1 VTRLGFSALI
11 FRKGVQEGVQKEFMN
26 AQRYY
31 QRVVDRLKN
40 CYQFS
45 HFLIAAGNELADE
58 VPDPI
63 FPAIA
68 EPVDQL
74 EKITVQRGLQ
84 VHIPVIGERSRSVLM
99 PLDLEIFMAGENH
112 KLYEDKKTQRKYFEQ
127 VLPAIHFLE
136 DLLRSRG
143 IPYLLDYTPSGGH
156 ILFQNLLGYRAT
168 DKLEQIGFLEED
180 LIKACRYV
188 DPHDIRRWYGISL
201 NAASVFSGLTKI
213 AEYISLL
220 TMKRF
225 QGNESNGLLPVA
237 IADSYDRCINF
248 DNSWSE
254 GSPFMRCI
262 RSPFSLHKKNQ
273 EKHGQYNQPPLV
285 DVVGTYFDGR
295 VASEE
300 ADLDLILDCMWDL
313 EKAADRTQRFSGY
326 IPCSNESLID
336 FIGEYESSDLHRFHQ
351 DFESQ
356 EDMARGYALENA
368 RQEENLPDWTKHILY
383 DPNPSALQ
391 PQKLMGLVYDFLIH
405 AHWKP
410 KHIANILR
418 DIYQNPSFNW
428 TQDFMKYPAEEKANY
443 WARTYST
450 VALWKTGRLSV

>member
-1 VTRLGFSALI
+1 
-11 FRKGVQEGVQKEFMN
+11 MN

-31 QRVVDRLKN
+31 QRVIDRLKN

-45 HFLIAAGNELADE
+45 HFLVAAGNELADE
-58 VPDPI
+58 ALDPI

-74 EKITVQRGLQ
+74 EKLTVQRGLQ
-84 VHIPVIGERSRSVLM
+84 VHIPVIGKRSQSVLM
-99 PLDLEIFMAGENH
+99 PLDFEIFMAGENH
-112 KLYEDKKTQRKYFEQ
+112 KLYEAKDTQRTYFKQ
-127 VLPAIHFLE
+127 VFSVIRFLE
-136 DLLRSRG
+136 DLLRARG

-168 DKLEQIGFLEED
+168 DKLKQIGFLEED

-201 NAASVFSGLTKI
+201 DAASVFSGLTKI

-225 QGNESNGLLPVA
+225 QENDAKGLFPVS
-237 IADSYDRCINF
+237 IADSYDRCINL

-273 EKHGQYNQPPLV
+273 EKHGQYNQQPLV

-313 EKAADRTQRFSGY
+313 EKAADRAQRFSGF
-326 IPCSNESLID
+326 IPCSNETLID
-336 FIGEYESSDLHRFHQ
+336 FIGEYESSDLYRFHQ

-356 EDMARGYALENA
+356 EDMAWGYALKNA
-368 RQEENLPDWTKHILY
+368 RKEEKLPDWTKHILNH
-383 DPNPSALQ
+383 PNPSALQ
-391 PQKLMGLVYDFLIH
+391 PQKLMGFVYDFLIH
-405 AHWKP
+405 ANWKA
-410 KHIANILR
+410 KHIANVLR
-418 DIYQNPSFNW
+418 DMYQDPTFNW
-428 TQDFMKYPAEEKANY
+428 TQDFFRYPAEEKANF
-443 WARTYST
+443 WARTYSA
-450 VALWKTGRLSV
+450 VALWNTGRLNV

>member
-1 VTRLGFSALI
+1 
-11 FRKGVQEGVQKEFMN
+11 MN

-31 QRVVDRLKN
+31 QRVIDRLRN

-58 VPDPI
+58 ALDPI

-74 EKITVQRGLQ
+74 EKLTVQRGLQ
-84 VHIPVIGERSRSVLM
+84 VHIPVIGKRSQSVLM
-99 PLDLEIFMAGENH
+99 PLDFEIFMAGENH
-112 KLYEDKKTQRKYFEQ
+112 KLYEAKDTQRTYFKQ
-127 VLPAIHFLE
+127 IFSVIRFLE
-136 DLLRSRG
+136 DLLRTRG

-156 ILFQNLLGYRAT
+156 ILFQNILGYRAT
-168 DKLEQIGFLEED
+168 DKLKQIGFLEQD

-201 NAASVFSGLTKI
+201 DAAAVFSGLTKI

-225 QGNESNGLLPVA
+225 QNNDSEGLFPVS
-237 IADSYDRCINF
+237 IADSYDRCINL

-273 EKHGQYNQPPLV
+273 EKHGQFNQQPLV

-300 ADLDLILDCMWDL
+300 VDLDLILDCMWDL
-313 EKAADRTQRFSGY
+313 EKAADRAQQFSGF
-326 IPCSNESLID
+326 IPCSNETLID
-336 FIGEYESSDLHRFHQ
+336 FIGEYESSDLYRFHQ

-356 EDMARGYALENA
+356 EDMARGYALKNA
-368 RQEENLPDWTKHILY
+368 RKEENLPDWTKHILY
-383 DPNPSALQ
+383 HPNPSALQ
-391 PQKLMGLVYDFLIH
+391 PQKLIGFVYDFLIH
-405 AHWKP
+405 ANWKA
-410 KHIANILR
+410 KHIANVLR
-418 DIYQNPSFNW
+418 DMYQTPSFNW
-428 TQDFMKYPAEEKANY
+428 TQDFFRYPAEEKANF
-443 WARTYST
+443 WARTYSA
-450 VALWKTGRLSV
+450 VALWNTGRLNV

>member
-1 VTRLGFSALI
+1 
-11 FRKGVQEGVQKEFMN
+11 MN
-26 AQRYY
+26 TQRYY
-31 QRVVDRLKN
+31 QRVIDRLKN

-45 HFLIAAGNELADE
+45 HFLIAAGNEIADE
-58 VPDPI
+58 ALDPV

-68 EPVDQL
+68 QPVDNL
-74 EKITVQRGLQ
+74 EKLTVQRGLQ
-84 VHIPVIGERSRSVLM
+84 VHIPVIGKRSQSVLM

-112 KLYEDKKTQRKYFEQ
+112 KLYEAKDTQRTYFKQ
-127 VLPAIHFLE
+127 IFSVIRFLE
-136 DLLRSRG
+136 DLLRARG

-156 ILFQNLLGYRAT
+156 ILFQNILGYRAT
-168 DKLEQIGFLEED
+168 DKLKQIGFLEED

-201 NAASVFSGLTKI
+201 DAASVFSGLTKI

-225 QGNESNGLLPVA
+225 QKNDAKGLFPVS
-237 IADSYDRCINF
+237 IADSYDRCINL

-273 EKHGQYNQPPLV
+273 EKHGQYNQQPLV

-313 EKAADRTQRFSGY
+313 DKAADRAQRFSGF
-326 IPCSNESLID
+326 IPCSNETLID
-336 FIGEYESSDLHRFHQ
+336 FIGEYESSDLYRFHR

-356 EDMARGYALENA
+356 EDMARGYALKNA
-368 RQEENLPDWTKHILY
+368 RKEENLPDWTKHILNH
-383 DPNPSALQ
+383 PNPSALQ
-391 PQKLMGLVYDFLIH
+391 PQKLLGFVYDFLIH
-405 AHWKP
+405 ANWKA
-410 KHIANILR
+410 KHIANVLR
-418 DIYQNPSFNW
+418 DMYQDPAFNW
-428 TQDFMKYPAEEKANY
+428 TQDFLRYPSEEKANF
-443 WARTYST
+443 WARTYSA
-450 VALWKTGRLSV
+450 VALWNTGRLNV